1 MSDKIMCIYHGNCI
15 DGFTAAWVVR
25 QALVINGKQD
35 VEFVAGY
42 YQTTPPDVTDKI
54 VYMVDFSYKSPVMKE
69 LLAKAK
75 RLVHIDHHTSAI
87 TDMDSVEADNLE
99 RFYARENEASGA
111 MLAWQ
116 YFFPKVSTPALI
128 EHIDDRDRW
137 QFKLDGTREVNAV
150 AFSYDYSFAN
160 WDLMIDTPIEE
171 LKVEGRAILRRHNK
185 DVKELSSVVVRKMM
199 IDNYVVPVANVP
211 YQYGSE
217 LCNILCQGEPFAA
230 YYYDKPGGREF
241 GLRSSEDGIDVSEIA
256 KKFGGGG
263 HKNASGFRVSR
274 EKSEE
279 FEL

>member
-1 MSDKIMCIYHGNCI
+1 MPKIMCIYHGNCI

-25 QALVINGKQD
+25 QALVINQGID
-35 VEFVAGY
+35 VEFVAGF
-42 YQTTPPDVTDKI
+42 YQTTPPDVTDKT
-54 VYMVDFSYKSPVMKE
+54 VYMVDFSYKRPVMEE
-69 LLAKAK
+69 LISKANM
-75 RLVHIDHHTSAI
+75 LVHIDHHTSAI
-87 TDMDSVEADNLE
+87 TDMDGFEAPKFE
-99 RFYARENEASGA
+99 KFYSRENTASGA

-116 YFFPKVSTPALI
+116 YFFPNESAPALI

-150 AFSYDYSFAN
+150 AFSYDYDFAN
-160 WDLMIDTPIEE
+160 WDYMSSQPIEE
-171 LKVEGRAILRRHNK
+171 LKTEGKAILRRHNK
-185 DVKELSSVVVRKMM
+185 DIKELSGVVVRKMM

-241 GLRSSEDGIDVSEIA
+241 GLRSAEDGVDVSEIA

-263 HKNASGFRVSR
+263 HRNASGFRVSR
-274 EKSEE
+274 AKSED